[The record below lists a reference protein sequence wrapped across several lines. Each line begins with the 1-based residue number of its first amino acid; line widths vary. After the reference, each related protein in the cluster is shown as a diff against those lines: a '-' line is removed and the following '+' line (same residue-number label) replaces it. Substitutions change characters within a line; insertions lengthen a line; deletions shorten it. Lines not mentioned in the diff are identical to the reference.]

1 MFLRKRELI
10 IVRVSSTK
18 RKIYVFFCAWCIE
31 NCFDGILGKGV
42 EQHHANDSCVF
53 FGCAVETV
61 GGSYFFMPLP
71 LPKLQGGSN
80 LSCGGLGGI
89 FFI

>member
-1 MFLRKRELI
+1 MM
-10 IVRVSSTK
+10 RVSSTK
-18 RKIYVFFCAWCIE
+18 KKMGGRTNTCFFVHGAVE
-31 NCFDGILGKGV
+31 NCRILGKGV
-42 EQHHANDSCVF
+42 EQHHANDSCF
-53 FGCAVETV
+53 CCGCAVETV

>member
-1 MFLRKRELI
+1 MGVEPIHVFLC
-10 IVRVSSTK
+10 T
-18 RKIYVFFCAWCIE
+18 CAVE

-42 EQHHANDSCVF
+42 EQHMQMIHVF
-53 FGCAVETV
+53 FLYCAVETI